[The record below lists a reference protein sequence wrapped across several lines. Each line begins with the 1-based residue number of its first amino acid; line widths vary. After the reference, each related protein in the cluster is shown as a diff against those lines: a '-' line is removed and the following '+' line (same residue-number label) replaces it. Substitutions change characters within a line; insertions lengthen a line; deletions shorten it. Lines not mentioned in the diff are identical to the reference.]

1 MVGLRGN
8 PPDGNATIAH
18 PMCTWRFEQDQLRP
32 PTADGKLHLPP
43 RRVDGRHPMQ
53 DRKPARWTAPRIILW
68 SLIAAFV
75 LFYGGYHLGKDL
87 ALRDNARQAAGR

>member
-1 MVGLRGN
+1 
-8 PPDGNATIAH
+8 
-18 PMCTWRFEQDQLRP
+18 
-32 PTADGKLHLPP
+32 
-43 RRVDGRHPMQ
+43 MQ
-53 DRKPARWTAPRIILW
+53 DRKAARWTALRIILW

>member
-1 MVGLRGN
+1 
-8 PPDGNATIAH
+8 
-18 PMCTWRFEQDQLRP
+18 
-32 PTADGKLHLPP
+32 
-43 RRVDGRHPMQ
+43 MQ

-87 ALRDNARQAAGR
+87 AQRDNARQAAGR

>member
-1 MVGLRGN
+1 
-8 PPDGNATIAH
+8 
-18 PMCTWRFEQDQLRP
+18 
-32 PTADGKLHLPP
+32 
-43 RRVDGRHPMQ
+43 MQ
-53 DRKPARWTAPRIILW
+53 DRKPARWTALRIILW